1 MLRFNFWFSQIK
13 SKCLDLNYPL
23 LSKNPQNIHTREA
36 KINSPK
42 KRKKKKKKISEIDCQ
57 AFKVFFSPQITG
69 VFTRNTSLIDI

>member
-1 MLRFNFWFSQIK
+1 MK
-13 SKCLDLNYPL
+13 SKCLELNYPL

-42 KRKKKKKKISEIDCQ
+42 KRKKKKISEIDCQ
-57 AFKVFFSPQITG
+57 AFKVFPPRPPPITG